1 MSTSARNELSARNSI
16 MMLLSDEE
24 AARVTTAEAG
34 ASLAEGSEFLDLEHL
49 ERGVQRVSGVTTPQM
64 AHVIP
69 RSAVG
74 NDTWSRIVTHLS
86 S

>member
-1 MSTSARNELSARNSI
+1 MSTSARDELSARNSI

-24 AARVTTAEAG
+24 TARVTTAEAG
-34 ASLAEGSEFLDLEHL
+34 PSLVEGSEFLDLEHL
-49 ERGVQRVSGVTTPQM
+49 ERGIQRVSGAATPEM
-64 AHVIP
+64 ADVIP